1 MALEMKLS
9 LKLQQQLIMTPQ
21 LQQAIKLLQLNHI
34 ELVQEVQREMLENPV
49 LEETQ
54 EKLED
59 PRQLPDVGKEIT
71 APQTSEQWDGSDNS
85 VDWARYFA
93 DRSVSDYRGGF
104 NREDREEVESV
115 LTRATDLSSHLE
127 WQLHMVDMDAE
138 SKNTGMV
145 LIGYINDDGYL
156 SAPLEEIFEKEKLDP
171 INAEWVLERIQT
183 FDPTGIGARDLS
195 ECLLI
200 QLDTLGV
207 KDDVVRTIVRNH
219 LKDLERHDYKAIAK
233 TLDIEV
239 DRVVALVK
247 IITRLEPKP
256 GRPFS
261 AERPQYI
268 TPDIYVRRVG
278 DEYVITLNDDGMP
291 KLRVSNYY
299 KKILQDLES
308 SSKKEREYI
317 QEKLR
322 GALWLI
328 RSIHQRQR
336 TIYKVTES
344 IVNFQGDFL
353 EKGVKYLK
361 PLILRDVAED
371 IKMHES
377 TVSRVTTN
385 KYVHT
390 PQGIFELKY
399 FFNSGISSDQ
409 GGPVASES
417 VKSMITKIIEEE
429 NLKKPYSDQKI
440 VQLLKEREGLNIARR
455 TVTKYR
461 EMLGILSS
469 TKRKRR
475 Y

>member
-1 MALEMKLS
+1 MALEMKLN

-49 LEETQ
+49 LEETL

-59 PRQLPDVGKEIT
+59 PRQLPDVGQEIT
-71 APQTSEQWDGSDNS
+71 APQTSDQWDGGDNS

-115 LTRATDLSSHLE
+115 LTRATDLSQHLE
-127 WQLHMVDMDAE
+127 WQLHMTAMDAE

-156 SAPLEEIFEKEKLDP
+156 GAPLEEIVEREKLDP

-183 FDPTGIGARDLS
+183 FDPTGVGARDLA

-207 KDDVVRTIVRNH
+207 KDKVVRAIVRDH
-219 LKDLERHDYKAIAK
+219 LKDLERHDYKTIAK
-233 TLDIEV
+233 AVDLEV
-239 DRVVALVK
+239 EQVVTRVQ

-261 AERPQYI
+261 AERAQYI

-278 DEYVITLNDDGMP
+278 DEYVITLNDDGLP

-299 KKILQDLES
+299 KQILQDLET

-344 IVNFQGDFL
+344 IVNFQRDFL
-353 EKGVKYLK
+353 DQGINHLR
-361 PLILRDVAED
+361 PMILRDVAED

-399 FFNSGISSDQ
+399 FFNSGIASDDGSSI
-409 GGPVASES
+409 ASES
-417 VKSMITKIIEEE
+417 VKSMIAKIIEEE
-429 NLKKPYSDQKI
+429 NVKKPYSDQKI

-461 EMLGILSS
+461 EMMGILSS
-469 TKRKRR
+469 TKRKRP